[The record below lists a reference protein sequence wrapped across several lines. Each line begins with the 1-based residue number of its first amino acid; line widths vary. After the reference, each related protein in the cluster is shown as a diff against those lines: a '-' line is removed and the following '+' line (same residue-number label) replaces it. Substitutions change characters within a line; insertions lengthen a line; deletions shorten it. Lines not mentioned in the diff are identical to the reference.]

1 MIPRT
6 WSPYPNAMDQ
16 QVRMQGGGQ
25 WGYARKDQG
34 FGARID
40 PGLWLE
46 ADPWLGRGGWME

>member
-1 MIPRT
+1 
-6 WSPYPNAMDQ
+6 MDQ